1 MPDLSNLVL
10 PHFPELR
17 PCGGASSA
25 PDAAAIVAVAADAD
39 ADAEADADADADGD
53 AEGLDIRW
61 RRRLRFPISA
71 GGTCSVVRRERRG
84 SKKGAAGR
92 SLADHVRDWVEK
104 KVASGVPEKEC
115 FLPFLTNSPRMVECR
130 LCSKVIYPREEVQCS
145 ISGCQGTFHQTC
157 AKSKGGLSKPFKC
170 PQHGCFI
177 CKHKGFWRCVR
188 CIVAAHKKCAP
199 WPDNFVP
206 IKNQPRRAVCWR
218 HPADWLLEK
227 EVDFFF
233 PSLDSDEAFNRLP
246 LPYINEEFSIGA
258 ILNDVTENKAEPSPY
273 EDVYLVKKKR
283 NGADAGVGCTNCHP
297 DSTCKDDCEC
307 RGLSISCSKACHCS
321 DMCKNKPFRK
331 EKKIKVVKTE
341 NCGWGVVA
349 LESIDKGDFVIEYIG
364 EVIDDATCEQRLWDM
379 KFRGDQKFYMCEI
392 SKDFTIDATFKGNAS
407 RFLNHS
413 CNPNCK
419 LEKWQVDGETRVG
432 IFASRSIEV
441 GEPLTYDYRFVLFG
455 STVKCCCGAS
465 NCQGYLGTKKK

>member
-25 PDAAAIVAVAADAD
+25 PTPPPLSLSPPMQMPTPRRMRTRTRTGTPRVSTSGGSGASGSLSRPGGRA
-39 ADAEADADADADGD
+39 
-53 AEGLDIRW
+53 RW
-61 RRRLRFPISA
+61 
-71 GGTCSVVRRERRG
+71 
-84 SKKGAAGR
+84 
-92 SLADHVRDWVEK
+92 DWVEK

-145 ISGCQGTFHQTC
+145 VSGCQGTFHQTC

-170 PQHGCFI
+170 PQH
-177 CKHKGFWRCVR
+177 
-188 CIVAAHKKCAP
+188 
-199 WPDNFVP
+199 
-206 IKNQPRRAVCWR
+206 
-218 HPADWLLEK
+218 
-227 EVDFFF
+227 
-233 PSLDSDEAFNRLP
+233 EAFNRLP

-273 EDVYLVKKKR
+273 VHIKRNVYLVKKKR
-283 NGADAGVGCTNCHP
+283 NGADAGVGCTNCRP

-465 NCQGYLGTKKK
+465 NCQGYLGTKKKVTPVVCHWGCKRKRTSMIFVPNKRTEHPVLSCLRQVSVPPNDKGKEKVVTVGLV